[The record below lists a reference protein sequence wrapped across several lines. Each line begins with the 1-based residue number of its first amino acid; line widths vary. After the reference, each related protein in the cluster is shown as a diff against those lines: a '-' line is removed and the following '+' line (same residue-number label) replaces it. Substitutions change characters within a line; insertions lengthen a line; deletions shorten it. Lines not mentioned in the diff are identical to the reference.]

1 MDVRL
6 AQMAVNT
13 LASAKFSQVKTEAL
27 LDSTGKVKS
36 VQDLDFIVAG
46 LHVPQ
51 SEVGHEQMVRG
62 GAQTS
67 A

>member
-1 MDVRL
+1 
-6 AQMAVNT
+6 MAVNT
-13 LASAKFSQVKTEAL
+13 LASAEFSQVKTESL
-27 LDSTGKVKS
+27 LDSTRKVKS
-36 VQDLDFIVAG
+36 VQDLDFIVTG

-51 SEVGHEQMVRG
+51 SVVGHEQMVRG

>member
-13 LASAKFSQVKTEAL
+13 LASTEFSQVKTESL
-27 LDSTGKVKS
+27 LDSTRKVKS
-36 VQDLDFIVAG
+36 VQDLDFIVTG

-62 GAQTS
+62 RAQTS